1 MGDNMAHRISI
12 TNVDFVA
19 TNRGDRPADG
29 GIFVRPT
36 EVDKTAK
43 LVFTGEAYAK
53 MTLLVQTSE
62 KEVGW
67 HGVCTREN
75 EDVYVIRDILVYPQ
89 KAKAAFVESDDN
101 RIAEWVSSLDDD
113 TINNMRMQGHSH
125 VNMGV
130 SPSGKDIMCEND
142 FLSQLGK
149 DDFYVFLI
157 WNKKGEKTVRIFDY
171 EKDVVFET
179 DDVDVY
185 VGEVNIDDFVVD
197 ARRMV
202 TNGDEYKYIKGGE
215 YYGFDEEF

>member
-1 MGDNMAHRISI
+1 MAHKITISNI
-12 TNVDFVA
+12 DFVA

-75 EDVYVIRDILVYPQ
+75 EDVYVIRDVLVYPQ
-89 KAKAAFVESDDN
+89 KTKAAFVESDDD

-113 TINNMRMQGHSH
+113 VINNMRAQGHSH

-157 WNKKGEKTVRIFDY
+157 WNKKGDRTVRIFDY
-171 EKDVVFET
+171 KEDIVFET
-179 DDVDVY
+179 ADVDVY
-185 VGEVNIDDFVVD
+185 VGELNIDDFVVD

-202 TNGDEYKYIKGGE
+202 TNGDEHKYIKRGE